1 LKYSEK
7 REKLN
12 MGDNSFLNQSS
23 ISIAYTD
30 ADFSDFCN
38 EYIVEKDENIYV
50 LPSEIA
56 CKVKI

>member
-1 LKYSEK
+1 MAE
-7 REKLN
+7 
-12 MGDNSFLNQSS
+12 NSFVDQSS

-38 EYIVEKDENIYV
+38 EYIVEKEENIFV

-56 CKVKI
+56 SKVKINKYIF